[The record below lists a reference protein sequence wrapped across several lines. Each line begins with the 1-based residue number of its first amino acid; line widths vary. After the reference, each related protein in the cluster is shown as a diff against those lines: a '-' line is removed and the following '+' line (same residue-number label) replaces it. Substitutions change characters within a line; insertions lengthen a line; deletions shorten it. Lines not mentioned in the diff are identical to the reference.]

1 MILTHQEIAQLIED
15 KSIFRL
21 RSKPVLDA
29 ISVTLHLGNQ
39 FASYQTPA
47 TEPFVPPM
55 EMPLSVVTIDR
66 PEDGYVLQPNGTVL
80 ASSEEIITMPLN
92 LMGLMQTRSSLAR
105 GFLMA
110 HPSSGHIE
118 PGYKGVVTFELVNFS
133 KFHYKLCPGMPIAK
147 LFFMQLASTISQEQG
162 YNGRY
167 QNSTRPLGMK

>member
-1 MILTHQEIAQLIED
+1 MVLTHQEITQLVKD
-15 KSIFRL
+15 KSISRPN
-21 RSKPVLDA
+21 SEPVLDS

-39 FASYQTPA
+39 FAHYQASP

-55 EMPLSVVTIDR
+55 EMPLSRVTLDR

-110 HPSSGHIE
+110 HPCAGHIE

-133 KFHYKLCPGMPIAK
+133 NFHYKLIPGMPIAK
-147 LFFMQLASTISQEQG
+147 LFFMKLAAEATLG
-162 YNGRY
+162 YQGRY
-167 QNSTRPLGMK
+167 QNSTGPMGMKSR